1 MKGYWVCQVGKRS
14 LLDKTNDF
22 RKVTSRPYHNAN
34 TRLGAM
40 LQSRCLR
47 EGDVHAMNAASG
59 VCFYFTMTFLPPR
72 M

>member
-1 MKGYWVCQVGKRS
+1 MRITKGYLVCQVGERR
-14 LLDKTNDF
+14 LLDKTNDS

-47 EGDVHAMNAASG
+47 EREM
-59 VCFYFTMTFLPPR
+59 CTR
-72 M
+72 

>member
-47 EGDVHAMNAASG
+47 EGDEHAMNAASG
-59 VCFYFTMTFLPPR
+59 VCFYFTIIFLPPR